1 MLASV
6 AAVKAAWKG
15 ITQVTLKICGSALLG
30 SAYPVTSNYI
40 WRQTGGWKMKNR
52 RMAVRPDDP
61 QISDAWIGNVLLF
74 LSGAGFVFV
83 IDLLMGVR

>member
-1 MLASV
+1 
-6 AAVKAAWKG
+6 
-15 ITQVTLKICGSALLG
+15 
-30 SAYPVTSNYI
+30 
-40 WRQTGGWKMKNR
+40 MKNR

-83 IDLLMGVR
+83 LDLLMGVR